1 MACEYGSRLN
11 CVFGDWTR
19 FRWAVCQLDAIRKCV
34 KLDTL
39 RKTLSNL
46 PRTLEDTYQRILCSI
61 DEEYVDDALK
71 ILQWLTFSARPMSLD
86 EIAEVVAIDLTKNPK
101 FDDARRLR
109 RPQDVV
115 SICSSLVVVSS
126 EQIQAD
132 NTNSQPEEPVLTDMI
147 ALAHLSV
154 KDYLT
159 STRIVSTSTAPF
171 QISERSAHRYLA
183 EMCLSYLVENGPKVN
198 DVTLVDYPLSRYAAK
213 FWIQHAT
220 AADDESLDALIMNK
234 FTSSKSFLLCWVR
247 LYEPDFAWYG

>member
-1 MACEYGSRLN
+1 
-11 CVFGDWTR
+11 
-19 FRWAVCQLDAIRKCV
+19 V

-86 EIAEVVAIDLTKNPK
+86 EIAEVVAIDLTKDPK

-115 SICSSLVVVSS
+115 SICSSLVIVSS
-126 EQIQAD
+126 EQIQAYD
-132 NTNSQPEEPVLTDMI
+132 KYWNPKEPVLTDMI

-159 STRIVSTSTAPF
+159 STRIVSTSAAPF
-171 QISERSAHRYLA
+171 QISERSAHRCVA
-183 EMCLSYLVENGPKVN
+183 EMCLSYLAENGPKIN
-198 DVTLVDYPLSRYAAK
+198 DVSLVDYPLSRYAAK
-213 FWIQHAT
+213 FWTQHAT
-220 AADDESLDALIMNK
+220 AADDDNEHIYFFEELSVVLGSTLQ
-234 FTSSKSFLLCWVR
+234 TGLRVV
-247 LYEPDFAWYG
+247 